1 MYNKE
6 LFEKYPYA
14 FSHYSLTD
22 EVCCEDSI
30 NEPYRLD
37 EDIPKGW

>member
-14 FSHYSLTD
+14 FSHYAYTG
-22 EVCCEDSI
+22 EVYYEDDR
-30 NEPYRLD
+30 YQ
-37 EDIPKGW
+37 